1 MEKPQTW
8 RDLLA
13 EIIQNPQEK
22 RRISDAL
29 GVNPITLVRW
39 VHGESSPRPHILRCL
54 LEIVPDQRTMF
65 LPLISK
71 EFDGFSTAPVSSI
84 PVTLYSQVLNLFSTV
99 SPEQRFWS
107 ICTIVLHEALRR
119 LDPDCLGLQISVIQ
133 CMAPSYGNTIRC
145 LRECLGLGTP
155 PWEERME
162 RRARFL
168 GAESL
173 AGYVVSIN
181 HRQVIANLN
190 ENRELPSQLPEH
202 ALSAV
207 AVPILYTSRSAGCL
221 LVVSTQPDYFD
232 SPVLLD
238 LIQEYAALLTLA
250 FRPED
255 FYELENIALQIMPSF
270 QVQQSYLSTFRRR
283 IMALLKKAADDQRSM
298 SYNEAEQHVWW
309 QIEEELLQ
317 LH

>member
-22 RRISDAL
+22 RRIADAL
-29 GVNPITLVRW
+29 GVNQITLVRW
-39 VHGESSPRPHILRCL
+39 VHGESSPRSHNLRCL
-54 LEIVPDQRTMF
+54 LEIVPDQRAMF
-65 LPLISK
+65 LPLITK
-71 EFDGFSTAPVSSI
+71 EFDGFSTAPVPSI
-84 PVTLYSQVLNLFSTV
+84 PVTLYSHVLNLYSTV
-99 SPEQRFWS
+99 PSEQRFWS
-107 ICTIVLHEALRR
+107 ICTIVLHEALSQ
-119 LDPDCLGLQISVIQ
+119 LDPDRLGLQISVIQ
-133 CMAPSYGNTIRC
+133 CMAPSYGNSIRC

-221 LVVSTQPDYFD
+221 LVASTQPDYFD

-250 FRPED
+250 FHPED
-255 FYELENIALQIMPSF
+255 FYELENIA
-270 QVQQSYLSTFRRR
+270 
-283 IMALLKKAADDQRSM
+283 
-298 SYNEAEQHVWW
+298 
-309 QIEEELLQ
+309 
-317 LH
+317 